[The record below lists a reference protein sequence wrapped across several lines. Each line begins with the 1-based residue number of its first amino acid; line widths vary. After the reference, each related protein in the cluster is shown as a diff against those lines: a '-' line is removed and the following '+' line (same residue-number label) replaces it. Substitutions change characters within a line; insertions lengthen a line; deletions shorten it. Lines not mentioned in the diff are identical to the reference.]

1 MIDSASPSS
10 HSSEFRLQGDRV
22 YAVSVKAF
30 ANTLGLR
37 HKVREGRVGHD
48 DVCGS
53 DGFVLVQGPCVQLV
67 YRSYAGNL
75 SSFF

>member
-1 MIDSASPSS
+1 MSDSASPSS

-30 ANTLGLR
+30 ANTLCLR
-37 HKVREGRVGHD
+37 HEVRKGRVGHN

-67 YRSYAGNL
+67 YGSYAGNL
-75 SSFF
+75 TLLF